1 MALQFCVFVVWL
13 CLLVVSL
20 ATRLVLGQVRQVKV
34 GLSDIWH
41 HFQPDFSSADRR
53 HILLSLPASWTPGRL
68 IELSLRFSLVSLFS
82 LFMSTVF
89 FLVFLS
95 LVGGV

>member
-1 MALQFCVFVVWL
+1 MRVRS
-13 CLLVVSL
+13 LVVLVSGFPSL

-53 HILLSLPASWTPGRL
+53 HILLSLTASWTPGRL
-68 IELSLRFSLVSLFS
+68 IELSLRFSLVSLF
-82 LFMSTVF
+82 MSTVF

-95 LVGGV
+95 VVGGV

>member
-1 MALQFCVFVVWL
+1 MVALQFCVFVVWL

-34 GLSDIWH
+34 GLSDIRH
-41 HFQPDFSSADRR
+41 HFQPDFPSADRR

-68 IELSLRFSLVSLFS
+68 IQLSLRFSLVS

-95 LVGGV
+95 VVGGV